1 MTAVEQTPDI
11 SATPA
16 WSALQQHHRQI
27 GGTHLRQ
34 FFDEDPDRGREF
46 TVNLQLN
53 F

>member
-1 MTAVEQTPDI
+1 MTAVERIPDI

-46 TVNLQLN
+46 NVTV
-53 F
+53 